1 MTPASGVLLCRRM
14 DDETE
19 PTDKE
24 ERNLGTQPLD
34 ALMLEREIGN
44 HAVVAATKEPLTHK
58 AVQRARKGRKLTK
71 HTQRRVV
78 DAFNALVKANGE
90 ERVFKLEELFNYK
103 A

>member
-1 MTPASGVLLCRRM
+1 M

-19 PTDKE
+19 SKDKV

-44 HAVVAATKEPLTHK
+44 HDLVATCTAPLTHK
-58 AVQRARKGRKLTK
+58 AVQRARKGRRLTK
-71 HTQRRVV
+71 NTQRRVI
-78 DAFNALVKANGE
+78 DAFNALVKAKGD